1 MTQVG
6 SESHLN
12 ILEEHQSTENTSNPQ
27 DIKNG
32 TDTPQDVTLNCK
44 EPSHTISDSN
54 SSNLTA
60 NAKGKDSFGL

>member
-1 MTQVG
+1 MTRVG
-6 SESHLN
+6 NESHLN